1 MESIYFTYICVQR
14 CDTMRVI
21 IHKNFVLFALL
32 FMLIPYKA
40 TAQSYYMPAESD
52 RHEGTWLQWPHQ
64 YEYGMMFRNSLDD
77 TWVAMTKALVG
88 GEKVFIIAYD
98 DVEKDRITSLLTA
111 ANVPLTEITFFIY
124 PTNDVWVRDSGPI
137 YVKDQSGQ
145 LHIEDWGFNGW
156 GGKYNYDLCNPIPS
170 YLGESLNTPIID
182 LNSIMVNEGGAVE
195 MDGKGVLLACKSSII
210 NQSQPNAIR
219 NPGMTQ
225 TQAEE
230 IFSKYLGATKFIW
243 LEGNVG
249 DPYDVTDF
257 HIDGFAKFFD
267 DKTMVTMNQSDLSYW
282 GASTS
287 DITKLY
293 NASNVENIPYK
304 KVYLPL
310 TKNNVRTT
318 NGVNLESKGSYVNY
332 YVANEVVLFP
342 TYNDLNDEVAKSILQ
357 TLYTDKTIIGIDC
370 RNLYEWGGMVHC
382 VTQQQPIGATV
393 GLENSHTLEDNRIQ
407 NFPNPFD
414 QFTSVIMELKTS
426 SEVSIIIYN
435 ADGKEVSKQYK
446 SMLNAGKHVLNIDA
460 HSLPS
465 GVYHYTIVTNKSIL
479 GSGCMVVTKD

>member
-1 MESIYFTYICVQR
+1 
-14 CDTMRVI
+14 MRVI

-77 TWVAMTKALVG
+77 TWVAMTKALIG
-88 GEKVFIIAYD
+88 GEKVYIIAYD

-293 NASNVENIPYK
+293 VFL
-304 KVYLPL
+304 KV
-310 TKNNVRTT
+310 
-318 NGVNLESKGSYVNY
+318 
-332 YVANEVVLFP
+332 FP
-342 TYNDLNDEVAKSILQ
+342 SLL
-357 TLYTDKTIIGIDC
+357 TII
-370 RNLYEWGGMVHC
+370 L
-382 VTQQQPIGATV
+382 
-393 GLENSHTLEDNRIQ
+393 
-407 NFPNPFD
+407 
-414 QFTSVIMELKTS
+414 
-426 SEVSIIIYN
+426 
-435 ADGKEVSKQYK
+435 
-446 SMLNAGKHVLNIDA
+446 
-460 HSLPS
+460 SLLLP
-465 GVYHYTIVTNKSIL
+465 
-479 GSGCMVVTKD
+479 